1 MNQTDIQSLIKRME
15 AEIELLEIK
24 IQDSQAGKRHKRL
37 EKYPFFTP
45 FIKAVILTA
54 VVLAMYA
61 VSP

>member
-1 MNQTDIQSLIKRME
+1 ME